1 MQTLSF
7 ANPPRRVLWL
17 GAHSDDIEI
26 GCGGTLLRLFEAYPE
41 VEVRWAVFGAREQ
54 RAAEARRSAEAM
66 LERTASPVID
76 VFGFRD
82 GFFPYQ
88 GADIKDCFE
97 TLKSVFTPDV
107 VFTHQRE
114 DAHQDHRLLNELT
127 WNTYR
132 NNFILE
138 YEIPKYDGD
147 FGAPN
152 MFVHVNEDTA
162 RAKIDH
168 LMSFFATQRDKHW
181 FTPDLF
187 SAVLRIRVME
197 SASPSGLAE
206 AFYCRKITI

>member
-7 ANPPRRVLWL
+7 ANPPRRVLCL

-26 GCGGTLLRLFEAYPE
+26 GCGGSLLRLFEEYPE

-54 RAAEARRSAEAM
+54 RAAEARRSAEAI
-66 LERTASPVID
+66 LARAGSSVID

-107 VFTHQRE
+107 VFTHQRN

-132 NNFILE
+132 NHFILE

-152 MFVHVNEDTA
+152 VFVHVNEDTA

-187 SAVLRIRVME
+187 SAVLRIRGME
-197 SASPSGLAE
+197 SASPSGFAE
-206 AFYCRKITI
+206 AFYCRKITL